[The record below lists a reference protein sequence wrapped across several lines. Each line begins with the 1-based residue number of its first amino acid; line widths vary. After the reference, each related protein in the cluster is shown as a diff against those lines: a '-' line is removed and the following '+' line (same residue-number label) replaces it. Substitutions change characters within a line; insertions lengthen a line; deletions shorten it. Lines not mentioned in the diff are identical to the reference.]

1 MKEKQMRHLL
11 HRQANFFAVL
21 FVSSWFLYVPS
32 YVARTTPVPRINF
45 ALLFFGL
52 FSSGSSFFLI
62 PVCKFSNLC
71 LRRQFLFSEKFRMG

>member
-32 YVARTTPVPRINF
+32 YVAITTPVPRINF
-45 ALLFFGL
+45 TLLFSL
-52 FSSGSSFFLI
+52 FFSGSSFFLI
-62 PVCKFSNLC
+62 PLCKFSNLY
-71 LRRQFLFSEKFRMG
+71 LPQKAVFIF